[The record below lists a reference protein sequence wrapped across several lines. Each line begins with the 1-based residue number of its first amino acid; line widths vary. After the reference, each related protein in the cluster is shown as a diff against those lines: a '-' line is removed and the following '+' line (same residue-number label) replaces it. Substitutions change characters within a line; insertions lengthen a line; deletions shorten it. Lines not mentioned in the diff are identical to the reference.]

1 MASKKKKEAL
11 AALDEANKEYKQVCS
26 ELKNK
31 YKELDKESDNAITM
45 ITKVEELVE
54 SIRHRPWS
62 YNAIKRKISVKK
74 KKFLETKDLKRKER
88 NNNITAGVA
97 ALGVA
102 TVGAGFIV
110 FLKDFCKKNIILWI
124 ICLALLVLVLAIYL
138 ILKLFNGVKTAKK
151 AYEQTQLIKDETIKN
166 RSLIDTTDTQ
176 IKKIK
181 ADNSAV
187 KDLYAKLKEC
197 ANCNYKELP
206 DESQSDLGVLYNLAL
221 TLTELVNAQIG

>member
-138 ILKLFNGVKTAKK
+138 ILKLFNGV
-151 AYEQTQLIKDETIKN
+151 
-166 RSLIDTTDTQ
+166 
-176 IKKIK
+176 
-181 ADNSAV
+181 NS
-187 KDLYAKLKEC
+187 C
-197 ANCNYKELP
+197 RRC
-206 DESQSDLGVLYNLAL
+206 
-221 TLTELVNAQIG
+221 